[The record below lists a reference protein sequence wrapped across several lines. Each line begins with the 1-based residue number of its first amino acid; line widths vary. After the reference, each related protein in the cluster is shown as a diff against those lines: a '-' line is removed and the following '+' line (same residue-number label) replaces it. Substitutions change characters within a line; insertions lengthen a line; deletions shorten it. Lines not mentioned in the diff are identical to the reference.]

1 MIKEKQKVNL
11 PVRRTQTECCLGRR
25 IESRLTRMEVNL
37 ENILKFM
44 DEHKK
49 LHVSINNIVAQTKV
63 YNALT
68 WLITSGFFGG
78 IIYILLH
85 QGR

>member
-1 MIKEKQKVNL
+1 MVREKQK
-11 PVRRTQTECCLGRR
+11 TKCCLGKRV
-25 IESRLTRMEVNL
+25 ESRLTRIEVNL

-49 LHVSINNIVAQTKV
+49 LHISINNIVAQSKV

-78 IIYILLH
+78 VIYILLR

>member
-1 MIKEKQKVNL
+1 MISEKQKK
-11 PVRRTQTECCLGRR
+11 PKCCIGQR

-49 LHVSINNIVAQTKV
+49 LHVSINNIVAQSKV

-68 WLITSGFFGG
+68 WLITPGLFGG

>member
-1 MIKEKQKVNL
+1 MAREKQK
-11 PVRRTQTECCLGRR
+11 TMCCLGKMV
-25 IESRLTRMEVNL
+25 ESRLTRIEVNL

-49 LHVSINNIVAQTKV
+49 LHISINNIVAQSKV

-68 WLITSGFFGG
+68 WLVTSGFFGG
-78 IIYILLH
+78 VIYILLRR
-85 QGR
+85 GG

>member
-1 MIKEKQKVNL
+1 MFIGKQNKGCV
-11 PVRRTQTECCLGRR
+11 VAQR
-25 IESRLTRMEVNL
+25 IEPRITRMEVNI
-37 ENILKFM
+37 ENILQYQ

-49 LHVSINNIVAQTKV
+49 LHINVNNVVAQAKV

-78 IIYILLH
+78 VIYILLRK
-85 QGR
+85 GM

>member
-1 MIKEKQKVNL
+1 MVREKQETK
-11 PVRRTQTECCLGRR
+11 CCLGKRV
-25 IESRLTRMEVNL
+25 ETRLTRMEVNL

-49 LHVSINNIVAQTKV
+49 LHNSINNIVAQSKV

-68 WLITSGFFGG
+68 WLITSGLFGG
-78 IIYILLH
+78 VMYILLR

>member
-1 MIKEKQKVNL
+1 MISEKQKN
-11 PVRRTQTECCLGRR
+11 TKCCIGQR
-25 IESRLTRMEVNL
+25 IESRLIRMEVNL

-49 LHVSINNIVAQTKV
+49 LHVSINNIVAQSKV

-78 IIYILLH
+78 VIYILLR

>member
-1 MIKEKQKVNL
+1 MIKEKQKAK
-11 PVRRTQTECCLGRR
+11 CCLGQRV
-25 IESRLTRMEVNL
+25 ESRLTRMEVTL

-49 LHVSINNIVAQTKV
+49 LHVSINNIAAQSKV

-68 WLITSGFFGG
+68 WLIVSGFFGG
-78 IIYILLH
+78 VIYILLH

>member
-1 MIKEKQKVNL
+1 MIREKQETK
-11 PVRRTQTECCLGRR
+11 CCLGKRV
-25 IESRLTRMEVNL
+25 ETRLTRMEVNL

-49 LHVSINNIVAQTKV
+49 LHNSINNIVAQSKV

-68 WLITSGFFGG
+68 WLITSGLFGG
-78 IIYILLH
+78 VMYILLR
-85 QGR
+85 QGK

>member
-1 MIKEKQKVNL
+1 MVKGKHETK
-11 PVRRTQTECCLGRR
+11 CYLGKRVD
-25 IESRLTRMEVNL
+25 SRLTRMEVNL

-49 LHVSINNIVAQTKV
+49 LHNSINNIVAQSKV

-68 WLITSGFFGG
+68 WLITSGLFGG
-78 IIYILLH
+78 VMYILLR

>member
-1 MIKEKQKVNL
+1 MIREKQRKT
-11 PVRRTQTECCLGRR
+11 PTKADCLGKR
-25 IESRLTRMEVNL
+25 IESRLTCMEVHL

-49 LHVSINNIVAQTKV
+49 LHISINNSVAQSKV

-68 WLITSGFFGG
+68 WLITSGLFGG
-78 IIYILLH
+78 VIYILLR